1 MFEGIS
7 WKTYLA
13 VILIALIVYYLFI
26 AILERKWL
34 RKIISNRHLPNV
46 QEEPEEEHFS
56 SFDQL
61 EKVVEDIRAILEEKG
76 AGWRKTELL
85 DRITRRLENY
95 QGLKQQAFRIAVT
108 NFTIQ
113 NADTVCD
120 ITFSEEE
127 LDSAWVR
134 LPL

>member
-13 VILIALIVYYLFI
+13 VIIISLIVYYLFV
-26 AILERKWL
+26 AVLERQWL
-34 RKIISNRHLPNV
+34 KKVFSNRHLPDV
-46 QEEPEEEHFS
+46 SEEPEEEHFS

-76 AGWRKTELL
+76 QGWRKQELL
-85 DRITRRLENY
+85 VQISRRLETY

-113 NADTVCD
+113 NSASVCD

-127 LDSAWVR
+127 LEKAWVN

>member
-13 VILIALIVYYLFI
+13 VIIISLIVYYLFV
-26 AILERKWL
+26 AVLERQWL
-34 RKIISNRHLPNV
+34 KKVISNRHLPEV
-46 QEEPEEEHFS
+46 QDEPEEEHFS

-61 EKVVEDIRAILEEKG
+61 EKVVEDIRAILEENG
-76 AGWRKTELL
+76 QGWRKQELL
-85 DRITRRLENY
+85 HRISKRLETY

-113 NADTVCD
+113 NSASVCD

-127 LDSAWVR
+127 LEKAWVN

>member
-26 AILERKWL
+26 AILERRWL
-34 RKIISNRHLPNV
+34 RKVISSRHLPQV
-46 QEEPEEEHFS
+46 PEEPEEEHFS

-61 EKVVEDIRAILEEKG
+61 EKVVEDIRVILEEKG
-76 AGWRKTELL
+76 KGWRKTELL
-85 DRITRRLENY
+85 DKITRRLETY

-113 NADTVCD
+113 NAATVCD
-120 ITFSEEE
+120 ITFTDEE
-127 LDSAWVR
+127 LEIAWAK